1 MSYIFRL
8 HKEGNNTIN
17 GWENS
22 GKYGTSII
30 DQIQDPN
37 GDSAK
42 REITS
47 IPSPFAR
54 IDLVKTAFKKVAD
67 GDVDGNDIHHKM
79 VSDALDVAQI
89 FFEYEKFKD
98 KVEIITWD
106 KDDCIKKLIQSTH
119 ESHRQFGEVLRTY
132 NEQDGRVY
140 NFDKMDRMFLLNY
153 IDGPNKINI
162 IGATSPST
170 LFFTPAN
177 DLSYVKLGAGQ
188 DVFFDDGLMPLYRR
202 DIEFQIYIY
211 SLSNSIKNFA
221 SIFKDVDKYLQ
232 KCLAKLDDDKR
243 RIIKQITPND
253 YETNYSCIAIDNNA
267 GNTVSILKNNEL
279 NIDIELRCR
288 KQSLNSIADTS
299 GFVIDSEYRINGV
312 RPLVLPVEPYSHK
325 TTYTQ
330 DIWNKNTKVPYF
342 DSLPES
348 ERTLPDDGAK
358 YPYLTIGDF
367 LTDSIVRM
375 PYEIDNLRYFDGN
388 SKKSDENSYL
398 LPLTDKFFNFF
409 TVDDLLTKSV
419 EGKKMFEFEN
429 NATGVT
435 AILRIPIRSGLI
447 EYRRIYF
454 ESVNNTD
461 EARTTNGGAMFD
473 NKIGLGIMPFVKFP
487 EDVDKHYR
495 IAMYDKC
502 RSGKASL
509 VFMDKNS
516 TLDSKNVIC
525 SEKDTSLNVCG
536 HESYIVEN
544 NFDRIKVN
552 IGGVTGG
559 YIIPR
564 FKNGGGGRQFT
575 FAVDYGTTNTHIEYC
590 TDTNRN
596 PLPFVIEGDE
606 CQLRK
611 MHTKYTDPDIR
622 MGFIQDFIPD
632 TIGDNEYSFPMRTVY
647 AKIKNINFN
656 KNPMAFAEGHIPFLY
671 EKDFIPKWNDINTE
685 MKWGGVDDKLLE
697 MHIETIFMMLRNKVV
712 LNEGSLN
719 NTKIAWFFPAS
730 MTEDKVIRFR
740 RFWNSAY
747 KKYFGAN
754 AEENIRS
761 ISESIAPYFH
771 FTCDQG
777 AAEEIVTIDIGG
789 GTTDVLV
796 VQESKPKMLMSFRY
810 ASNAIF
816 GDSYNSNPAKNGF
829 VSTYLKTFED
839 ILKDNGLQELSQA
852 LIQIKGQNKSSDII
866 AFLFSLQG
874 DKVKNNPE
882 LNFLKKL
889 ENNDKLQYVFIV
901 FYSSIFYFIAKSM
914 KANGLIKPKTIAFS
928 GNGSN
933 TLHILSTDNGMISR
947 FVKLIFDKVYG
958 DNKGAIEVMM
968 ECNPKI
974 ATCKGGIRYLNG
986 DVNLE
991 FDNEIGETSSLT
1003 EYEKMDKIRTV
1014 IVGNNFDTNEI
1025 NKYIKYGDVA
1035 GQLSND
1041 IIVSVKDFF
1050 KFLFDLHKDNKE
1062 FLTNKLGA
1070 NNSLYN
1076 TVKEFCLGEEGR
1088 QILEVS
1094 LSKGYKKKLEEVNG
1108 DKEKQLEDTLFFYPL
1123 VGLLHDLAWKI
1134 SNM

>member
-17 GWENS
+17 GWGNS
-22 GKYGTSII
+22 NKYGTSII

-67 GDVDGNDIHHKM
+67 GNVDGNDIHHKM

-106 KDDCIKKLIQSTH
+106 KDDCIRKLIQSPY
-119 ESHRQFGEVLRTY
+119 ESHKQFGEVLRTY

-153 IDGPNKINI
+153 INGPKEINI
-162 IGATSPST
+162 IGATSPAT

-177 DLSYVKLGAGQ
+177 DLSYVNLGVGQ
-188 DVFFDDGLMPLYRR
+188 DVFFDDELMPLYKR
-202 DIEFQIYIY
+202 DIEFQKFMY
-211 SLSNSIKNFA
+211 SLSCSIQNFS
-221 SIFKDVDKYLQ
+221 SIFKDVDKYMN
-232 KCLAKLDDDKR
+232 KCKDKLDDDKR
-243 RIIKQITPND
+243 RILKQITPND
-253 YETNYSCIAIDNNA
+253 YAANYNCIAIDNNA
-267 GNTVSILKNNEL
+267 GNTVSILKSHES
-279 NIDIELRCR
+279 NIDIELRCK
-288 KQSLNSIADTS
+288 KQNLNSIADIS
-299 GFVIDSEYRINGV
+299 GFVINSQYKINGV
-312 RPLVLPVEPYSHK
+312 RPLVLPVDKYCHK

-330 DIWNKNTKVPYF
+330 DIWNSNTKVPYY
-342 DSLPES
+342 DPRPES

-375 PYEIDNLRYFDGN
+375 PYNIDNLRYFDGN

-398 LPLTDKFFNFF
+398 LPLTDKFFKFF
-409 TVDDLLTKSV
+409 TVDDLLNKSV
-419 EGKKMFEFEN
+419 EGKKIFEFEN
-429 NATGVT
+429 NASGVT
-435 AILRIPIRSGLI
+435 AILRIPIRSGII

-454 ESVNNTD
+454 ESVTNTD
-461 EARTTNGGAMFD
+461 EARISNDGAMFE

-487 EDVDKHYR
+487 DDVDKHYR
-495 IAMYDKC
+495 VAMYDKC
-502 RSGKASL
+502 RSGNASL
-509 VFMDKNS
+509 TFMDKNS
-516 TLDSKNVIC
+516 ILDSKNVIC
-525 SEKDTSLNVCG
+525 SEKDISLNVCS
-536 HESYIVEN
+536 HESYIVED

-552 IGGVTGG
+552 IGEITGG
-559 YIIPR
+559 YIIPM
-564 FKNGGGGRQFT
+564 FKNTSGGTQFT

-596 PLPFVIEGDE
+596 PLPFVIEENE

-611 MHTKYTDPDIR
+611 MHLKYTDPDIR
-622 MGFIQDFIPD
+622 MGFIQDFVPD
-632 TIGDNEYSFPMRTVY
+632 TIGNNEYSFPMRTVY

-671 EKDFIPKWNDINTE
+671 EKNDIPKWNDINTE

-697 MHIETIFMMLRNKVV
+697 MHIETIFIMLRNKVV

-719 NTKIAWFFPAS
+719 NTKIVWFFPAS
-730 MTEDKVIRFR
+730 MTEDKVIKFR

-747 KKYFGAN
+747 KKYFGNKAD
-754 AEENIRS
+754 ENIKS

-771 FTCDQG
+771 FICDQG

-789 GTTDVLV
+789 GTSDVLV
-796 VQESKPKMLMSFRY
+796 VQESKPTMLMSFRY

-816 GDSYNSNPAKNGF
+816 GDSYNSNPTKNGF

-839 ILKDNGLQELSQA
+839 ILRDNNLQELSQA
-852 LIQIKGQNKSSDII
+852 LTQIKGQNKSSDII

-874 DKVKNNPE
+874 DKVKNNSE
-882 LNFLKKL
+882 LNFLNKL
-889 ENNDKLQYVFIV
+889 ENNDKLRYVFIV

-914 KANGLIKPKTIAFS
+914 KAKGLMKPKTIAFS

-947 FVKLIFDKVYG
+947 FVKIIFDKVYG
-958 DNKGAIEVMM
+958 DNKGTIEVMM
-968 ECNPKI
+968 ESNPKI

-986 DVNLE
+986 DVNLK
-991 FDNEIGETSSLT
+991 FDDESSEAATLT
-1003 EYEKMDKIRTV
+1003 EYEKMDKIRSV
-1014 IVGNNFDTNEI
+1014 IVGNNFDLEDI
-1025 NKYIKYGDVA
+1025 DGHIKYGDVTN
-1035 GQLSND
+1035 QLSKD
-1041 IIVSVKDFF
+1041 VIASVKEFF

-1070 NNSLYN
+1070 DNSLYN
-1076 TVKEFCLGEEGR
+1076 TVKEFCLGEEGK

-1094 LSKGYKKKLEEVNG
+1094 LSKGYKKKLEEVNE

-1123 VGLLHDLAWKI
+1123 VGLLHDLALKI
-1134 SNM
+1134 SNI